1 MFQSI
6 FYMLVLQIFHALRLS
21 EKSQT
26 DIWDHCTLGP
36 YILKVPAPF
45 LIFISIFI
53 QAPRKSV
60 PRQALTFFLDSN
72 TIKLLSEI
80 SISQA
85 MWLYQYL
92 EMIFAVNNYEK
103 YHLSFQRDSFCAL
116 PKIIF
121 LPRLSHSNLLTR
133 YMLYCWSIV
142 LQQLHFRMLHIICFA
157 IKGLKEIEKY

>member
-1 MFQSI
+1 MGSL
-6 FYMLVLQIFHALRLS
+6 Y
-21 EKSQT
+21 
-26 DIWDHCTLGP
+26 LGP
-36 YILKVPAPF
+36 LYSQSPSTLSDFYFHFYTGTQEICTKA
-45 LIFISIFI
+45 S
-53 QAPRKSV
+53 
-60 PRQALTFFLDSN
+60 TDFFLDSN

-116 PKIIF
+116 PKMIF

-157 IKGLKEIEKY
+157 ITGLKEIEKY